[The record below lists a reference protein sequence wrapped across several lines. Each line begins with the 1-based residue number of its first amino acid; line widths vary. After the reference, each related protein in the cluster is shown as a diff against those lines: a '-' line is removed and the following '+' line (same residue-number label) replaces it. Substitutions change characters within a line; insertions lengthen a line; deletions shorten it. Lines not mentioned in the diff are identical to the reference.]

1 MGKYEAP
8 RRKSFRDK
16 IRYSLFPYPDED
28 AAEGSEEFKAEAPQP
43 VSEETESVTDTVSA
57 PDIADEEVTA
67 RRRKMILIGVCAGIL
82 TLLIGLIVGIIIFAG
97 RDSDDGLILDNVY
110 AGEIN
115 LGGMTQEEAKGAL
128 HLATDRTFSQKD
140 MVVYLSEDMYFPL
153 SPENTGA
160 TLNVDAVVQAAY
172 KHGREGSDGDY
183 QRAKKEASRT
193 SYTVPL
199 LPYLSLDLDYI
210 RQTTEEYCDS
220 VYSVLK
226 ESEITLKGER
236 PAYNPENPNSPVTH
250 QTLSIILGTPD
261 FQVDAKDLYNRILD
275 AYSMNLLELRYDAPD
290 MVLPAAVTAA
300 ELFQKYC
307 LPAQDA
313 ILDTNSYKII
323 SESYGYGFDVADVQ
337 KQLDAASDGDK
348 LEITLGF
355 LAPSVYSKDLT
366 ERLYE
371 DTLSEAQTSSDIN
384 DEDRNQNLKKA
395 CAAIDQYVI
404 NVGDT
409 FSLNKVLGNLSK
421 SNGYKDATISQY
433 NGTVVGGGVSQVASA
448 LYCSALQAGLEV
460 TQRHGHEYAP
470 DFIDLGLDAFVDGK
484 DHDLRIRNTGKS
496 PVRISASAENHTVRI
511 ELQGINT
518 QEQKIELRTS
528 VVSMDDPLIVYTE
541 IDANN
546 PYGYQEGS
554 ILQEGTPG
562 YKIAVYLEKRDRVSN
577 DLVSSKQIST
587 SEYKPTEQ
595 VVVQLVYTDPEPT
608 PSETE
613 PVDVPEMTG
622 PLVPLE

>member
-8 RRKSFRDK
+8 RNKSSRKN
-16 IRYSLFPYPDED
+16 IRFSLFPEPDED
-28 AAEGSEEFKAEAPQP
+28 AVESTEEFEAECPQP
-43 VSEETESVTDTVSA
+43 ELDTTEGITDTPPSS
-57 PDIADEEVTA
+57 DITEDDEA
-67 RRRKMILIGVCAGIL
+67 GRKRKMILICVCAGIL
-82 TLLIGLIVGIIIFAG
+82 TLLIGLIIGIIIFAG

-110 AGEIN
+110 AGQIN

-140 MVVYLSEDMYFPL
+140 MVVYLSDDMYFSL

-160 TLNVDAVVQAAY
+160 MLNVDAVVQAAY

-183 QRAKKEASRT
+183 QRAKKEASGT

-199 LPYLSLDLDYI
+199 LPYLSLNLDYI
-210 RQTTEEYCDS
+210 RQTTQEYCDS

-226 ESEITLKGER
+226 EPEITLKGDR
-236 PAYNPENPNSPVTH
+236 PAYNSESPNSPVTH

-261 FQVDAKDLYNRILD
+261 FQVDAKDLYDRILD
-275 AYSMNLLELRYDAPD
+275 AYSMNLLELEYDAPD
-290 MVLPAAVTAA
+290 MILPSAVTAV

-313 ILDTNSYKII
+313 ILDTGSYKII
-323 SESYGYGFDVADVQ
+323 SESYGYGFDVTDVQ
-337 KQLDAASDGDK
+337 KQLDATAYGDK

-355 LAPSVYSKDLT
+355 LAPSVYSNDLT
-366 ERLYE
+366 ERLYD

-384 DEDRNQNLKKA
+384 HENRNHNLKQA
-395 CAAIDQYVI
+395 CAAIDRYVI
-404 NVGDT
+404 NVGET
-409 FSLNKVLGNLSK
+409 FSLNKVLGKISK
-421 SNGYKDATISQY
+421 NNGYKEAAISPY
-433 NGTVVGGGVSQVASA
+433 NDTAIGGGISQVASA

-460 TQRHGHEYAP
+460 NERHNHEYAV

-511 ELQGINT
+511 ELQGIQT
-518 QEQKIELRTS
+518 QEPKIELRTS
-528 VVSMDDPLIVYTE
+528 VVSVVDPVIVYTD

-546 PYGYQEGS
+546 AAGYQEGDV
-554 ILQEGTPG
+554 LQEGISG
-562 YKIAVYLEKRDRVSN
+562 YKIAVYLEKRDRTSN

-595 VVVQLVYTDPEPT
+595 VVVQIVYTETEST
-608 PSETE
+608 PETE
-613 PVDVPEMTG
+613 PVDIPEMTG
-622 PLVPLE
+622 PTVPLN